1 MSLYVF
7 YQSTIIYIFS
17 PTLAP
22 DHESTERDCASISF
36 NTTYHQVGGYTTAL
50 VSWDAPVSQSA
61 LTLVMIQ
68 VNSHCIHFV

>member
-1 MSLYVF
+1 MSRYVF
-7 YQSTIIYIFS
+7 YQSTVIYVFS
-17 PTLAP
+17 PALEP
-22 DHESTERDCASISF
+22 DCESTARELASISF

-68 VNSHCIHFV
+68 VNSHCIHFA

>member
-1 MSLYVF
+1 MSLYLF
-7 YQSTIIYIFS
+7 YQSTIISVFS
-17 PTLAP
+17 PMSAP
-22 DHESTERDCASISF
+22 DHESTACDRASISF

-50 VSWDAPVSQSA
+50 VSWDAPVSLSA